1 MILVALAAIILPLV
15 LLGGLNLPAT
25 RGMSISALIVVILS
39 YFFWHL
45 SPAVI
50 GASIL
55 QSLHKALPILWIL
68 FGALL
73 MLNSLRATGAI
84 DRINQGF
91 KALSAD
97 MRLQTVLVAFLFGGL
112 IEGVSGFGT
121 PAMVTAPLLIA
132 LGFSPM
138 AAVILALVA
147 DSTPAAFGAVG
158 TPLTVGLSNVTEK
171 ADLLNLIGQRVTQL
185 DLLVG
190 ALMPALL
197 IFILVWNFG
206 PKQRRWQQ
214 WVTVLPWAL
223 LIGLVYSVVALVTA
237 TWISYEFVS
246 IIAPFVTLVVAIVSL
261 RYHWLLPK
269 RVKTEP
275 WQTST
280 SSKTPEK
287 APKATTT
294 EAKPMSLLT
303 AWAPYLIVVV
313 LLLASRVLQPLKTWL
328 TSHLNLSWTQILGFK
343 TINSDWELLYSP
355 GTILAVAAII
365 GLLIQVRSL
374 KPVLPTA
381 KKVVTS
387 MGNTA
392 IALVVTLILVQVFT
406 NSGLNSAN
414 LPSMPMYIA
423 KFVATYLAGIWLL
436 IAPFLGEL
444 GSFVTGSTTVST
456 LTFGQIQADIA
467 ASAHINEPVVLAAQL
482 IGAAAGNMI
491 CVHNIVAVSSVVGL
505 DGQEGTIL
513 RQTILPALAYAA
525 LIGIAGIVLV
535 NLI

>member
-1 MILVALAAIILPLV
+1 MIFVALAAILLPLI
-15 LLGGLNLPAT
+15 LLGGFNLPAT
-25 RGMSISALIVVILS
+25 RGMSISAVVVIITGYL
-39 YFFWHL
+39 FWRL
-45 SPAVI
+45 SPAVL

-55 QSLHKALPILWIL
+55 QALHKSLPILWIL

-158 TPLTVGLSNVTEK
+158 TPLTVGLSNVTEN
-171 ADLLNLIGQRVTQL
+171 ANRLNLIGLRVTQL
-185 DLLVG
+185 DLFVG

-197 IFILVWNFG
+197 IFILIMGFG
-206 PKQRRWQQ
+206 PKTQRLKQ
-214 WVTVLPWAL
+214 WLTVLPWAL
-223 LIGLVYSVVALVTA
+223 LIGLVYSSIALLSA
-237 TWISYEFVS
+237 WLIGYEFIS
-246 IIAPFVTLVVAIVSL
+246 ILAPLGTLIVAIVSI
-261 RYHWLLPK
+261 RYHWLLPATT
-269 RVKTEP
+269 RNHP
-275 WQTST
+275 WQVAGAPSASRNTST
-280 SSKTPEK
+280 
-287 APKATTT
+287 TTM
-294 EAKPMSLLT
+294 PLLQ
-303 AWAPYLIVVV
+303 AWFPYLLVVI
-313 LLLASRVLQPLKTWL
+313 LLLATRVWQPLKTLL
-328 TSHLNLSWTQILGFK
+328 TSTLNLSWQHILGFK
-343 TINSDWELLYSP
+343 TINSDWEFLYSP
-355 GTILAVAAII
+355 GTILALAAII
-365 GLLIQVRSL
+365 GLLVQARSL
-374 KPVLPTA
+374 RPFVPTA
-381 KKVVTS
+381 KKVVGS
-387 MGNTA
+387 MGGTA
-392 IALVVTLILVQVFT
+392 LALVVTLIMVQVFT
-406 NSGLNSAN
+406 NSGLNSGN

-423 KFVATYLAGIWLL
+423 KFVAKYLAGIWLI

-456 LTFGQIQADIA
+456 LTFAQIQADIA
-467 ASAHINEPVVLAAQL
+467 TNAGLNTAVVLAAQL

-505 DGQEGTIL
+505 NGQEGAIL
-513 RQTILPALAYAA
+513 RQTILPALGYAA
-525 LIGIAGIVLV
+525 LIGLAGLVLTI
-535 NLI
+535 LI

>member
-1 MILVALAAIILPLV
+1 MIFVALAAIILPLI

-25 RGMSISALIVVILS
+25 RGMSISAAVVVITGYL
-39 YFFWHL
+39 FWHL
-45 SPAVI
+45 SPAVL

-55 QSLHKALPILWIL
+55 QALHKSLPILWIL

-97 MRLQTVLVAFLFGGL
+97 MCLQTVLVAFLFGGL

-138 AAVILALVA
+138 AAVVLALVA

-158 TPLTVGLSNVTEK
+158 TPLTVGLSNVTEN
-171 ADLLNLIGQRVTQL
+171 ATRLNLIGLRVTQL
-185 DLLVG
+185 DLFVG

-197 IFILVWNFG
+197 ILILIMGFG
-206 PKQRRWQQ
+206 PKTNRLKQ
-214 WVTVLPWAL
+214 WLTVLPWAL
-223 LIGLVYSVVALVTA
+223 LIGFVYSSIALLSA
-237 TWISYEFVS
+237 WLIGYEFIS
-246 IIAPFVTLVVAIVSL
+246 ILAPLGTLIVAIVSI
-261 RYHWLLPK
+261 RYHWLLPAST
-269 RVKTEP
+269 RETP
-275 WQTST
+275 WQVADAPAPSH
-280 SSKTPEK
+280 S
-287 APKATTT
+287 APKSTM
-294 EAKPMSLLT
+294 PLLQ
-303 AWAPYLIVVV
+303 AWFPYLLVVI
-313 LLLASRVLQPLKTWL
+313 LLLATRVWQSLKMLL
-328 TSHLNLSWTQILGFK
+328 TTTLNLSWQHILGFK
-343 TINSDWELLYSP
+343 SINSDWEFLYSP
-355 GTILAVAAII
+355 GTILALAAII
-365 GLLIQVRSL
+365 GLLVQARSL
-374 KPVLPTA
+374 RPLAPTA
-381 KKVVTS
+381 KKVVSS
-387 MGNTA
+387 MGGTA
-392 IALVVTLILVQVFT
+392 LALIVTLIMVQVFT

-423 KFVATYLAGIWLL
+423 KFVAKYLAGIWII

-456 LTFGQIQADIA
+456 LTFAQIQADIA
-467 ASAHINEPVVLAAQL
+467 TNAHLNEPIVLAAQL

-505 DGQEGTIL
+505 NGQEGAIL
-513 RQTILPALAYAA
+513 RQTILPALGYAA
-525 LIGIAGIVLV
+525 LIGLAGLALMT
-535 NLI
+535 LI

>member
-1 MILVALAAIILPLV
+1 MIFVALAAILLPLI

-25 RGMSISALIVVILS
+25 RGMSISAAVVIITAYL
-39 YFFWHL
+39 FWHL
-45 SPAVI
+45 SPTVI
-50 GASIL
+50 LASIL

-73 MLNSLRATGAI
+73 MLNCLRATGAI

-97 MRLQTVLVAFLFGGL
+97 MRLQTILVAFLFGGL

-158 TPLTVGLSNVTEK
+158 TPLTVGLSNVSEK
-171 ADLLNLIGQRVTQL
+171 ASLLNLVGLRVTQL
-185 DLLVG
+185 DLFVG
-190 ALMPALL
+190 ALMPATLILIL
-197 IFILVWNFG
+197 IFSFG
-206 PKQRRWQQ
+206 PKKQRWQQ
-214 WVTVLPWAL
+214 WLAVLPWAL
-223 LIGLVYSVVALVTA
+223 LIGFAYSGIALLSA
-237 TWISYEFVS
+237 WLIGYEFIS
-246 IIAPFVTLVVAIVSL
+246 ILAPLGTLIVAIISIKQ
-261 RYHWLLPK
+261 RWLLPK
-269 RVKTEP
+269 SVQTDP
-275 WQTST
+275 WQVANSQPPTA
-280 SSKTPEK
+280 
-287 APKATTT
+287 APTDTTQ
-294 EAKPMSLLT
+294 MSLLK
-303 AWAPYLIVVV
+303 AWFPYLLVV
-313 LLLASRVLQPLKTWL
+313 LLLLTTRVWTSLQTLL
-328 TSHLNLSWTQILGFK
+328 THYANLSWKNILGFS

-355 GTILAVAAII
+355 GTILTVAAII
-365 GLLIQVRSL
+365 GLLVQAKTL
-374 KPVLPTA
+374 KPLAPTA
-381 KKVVTS
+381 KQVTKS
-387 MGNTA
+387 MGGTA
-392 IALVVTLILVQVFT
+392 IALVVTLIMVQVFT
-406 NSGLNSAN
+406 NSGLNSAD

-423 KFVATYLAGIWLL
+423 KFVAKYLAGIWII

-467 ASAHINEPVVLAAQL
+467 ANAHLSEPVVLAAQL

-505 DGQEGTIL
+505 SGQEGSIL
-513 RQTILPALAYAA
+513 RQTILPALGYAA
-525 LIGIAGIVLV
+525 LIGIAGLVLV
-535 NLI
+535 SLV

>member
-25 RGMSISALIVVILS
+25 RGMGISAVVVVILGML
-39 YFFWHL
+39 FWHL

-50 GASIL
+50 GASVL
-55 QSLHKALPILWIL
+55 QSLHKSLPILWIL

-171 ADLLNLIGQRVTQL
+171 SDLLNLIGQRVTQL
-185 DLLVG
+185 DLFVG
-190 ALMPALL
+190 VLMPALL
-197 IFILVWNFG
+197 IFILVWSFG
-206 PKQRRWQQ
+206 PKKHRWQQ
-214 WVTVLPWAL
+214 WLAVLPWAL
-223 LIGLVYSVVALVTA
+223 VIGFVYSVVALITA
-237 TWISYEFVS
+237 MFISYEFVS
-246 IIAPFVTLVVAIVSL
+246 IIAPFVTLIVAIVSL

-269 RVKTEP
+269 AVQTTP
-275 WQTST
+275 WQTET
-280 SSKTPEK
+280 AQKT
-287 APKATTT
+287 ASATPTKT
-294 EAKPMSLLT
+294 AGSMSLLT
-303 AWAPYLIVVV
+303 AWSPYLLVVV
-313 LLLASRVLQPLKTWL
+313 LLLASRVLQPLKLWL
-328 TSHLNLSWTQILGFK
+328 TSHLNLSWTQIMGFK
-343 TINSDWELLYSP
+343 SINSDWELLYSP
-355 GTILAVAAII
+355 GTILALAALI
-365 GLLIQVRSL
+365 GLLIQARSL
-374 KPVLPTA
+374 KAAWPTA
-381 KKVVTS
+381 KKVVSS

-423 KFVATYLAGIWLL
+423 KFVAKYLAGIWII

-467 ASAHINEPVVLAAQL
+467 ANAHLSEPVVLAAQL

-505 DGQEGTIL
+505 DGQEGIIL
-513 RQTILPALAYAA
+513 RKTILPALAYAA
-525 LIGIAGIVLV
+525 LIGVAGLVLIK
-535 NLI
+535 LI

>member
-1 MILVALAAIILPLV
+1 MIFVALAAIILPLI

-25 RGMSISALIVVILS
+25 RGMSISAAVVVITGYL
-39 YFFWHL
+39 FWHL
-45 SPAVI
+45 SPAVL

-55 QSLHKALPILWIL
+55 QALHKSLPILWIL

-138 AAVILALVA
+138 AAVVLALVA

-158 TPLTVGLSNVTEK
+158 TPLTVGLSNVTEN
-171 ADLLNLIGQRVTQL
+171 ATRLNLIGLRVTQL
-185 DLLVG
+185 DLFVG

-197 IFILVWNFG
+197 ILILIMGFG
-206 PKQRRWQQ
+206 PKANRFKQ
-214 WVTVLPWAL
+214 WLTILPWAL
-223 LIGLVYSVVALVTA
+223 LIGFVYSSIALLSA
-237 TWISYEFVS
+237 WLIGYEFIS
-246 IIAPFVTLVVAIVSL
+246 ILAPLGTLIVAIVSI
-261 RYHWLLPK
+261 RYHWLLPAST
-269 RVKTEP
+269 RATP
-275 WQTST
+275 WQVADAPTQSN
-280 SSKTPEK
+280 S
-287 APKATTT
+287 APKSTM
-294 EAKPMSLLT
+294 PLLQ
-303 AWAPYLIVVV
+303 AWFPYLLVVI
-313 LLLASRVLQPLKTWL
+313 LLLATRVWQSLKTIL
-328 TSHLNLSWTQILGFK
+328 TTTLNLSWQHILGFK
-343 TINSDWELLYSP
+343 AINSDWEFLYSP
-355 GTILAVAAII
+355 GTILALAAII
-365 GLLIQVRSL
+365 GLLVQARSL
-374 KPVLPTA
+374 RPLAPTA
-381 KKVVTS
+381 KKVVGS
-387 MGNTA
+387 MGGTA
-392 IALVVTLILVQVFT
+392 LALIVTLIMVQVFT

-423 KFVATYLAGIWLL
+423 KFVSKYLAGIWII

-456 LTFGQIQADIA
+456 LTFAQIQADIA
-467 ASAHINEPVVLAAQL
+467 TNAHLNEPIVLAAQL

-505 DGQEGTIL
+505 NGQEGAIL
-513 RQTILPALAYAA
+513 RQTILPALGYAA
-525 LIGIAGIVLV
+525 LIGLAGLTLMT
-535 NLI
+535 LI

>member
-25 RGMSISALIVVILS
+25 RGMSISAVVVVILS

-50 GASIL
+50 GASVL

-91 KALSAD
+91 QALSAD
-97 MRLQTVLVAFLFGGL
+97 MRLQVVLVAFLFGGL

-132 LGFSPM
+132 LGFTPM

-171 ADLLNLIGQRVTQL
+171 TDLLNLIGQRVTQL
-185 DLLVG
+185 DLFVG

-197 IFILVWNFG
+197 IFILIWSFG
-206 PKQRRWQQ
+206 PKTRRWQQ
-214 WVTVLPWAL
+214 WLAVLPWAL
-223 LIGLVYSVVALVTA
+223 LIGFVYSITALLTA
-237 TWISYEFVS
+237 ALISYEFVS
-246 IIAPFVTLVVAIVSL
+246 IIAPFITLIVAIVSL

-269 RVKTEP
+269 SVQAQP
-275 WQTST
+275 WQTESVAAA
-280 SSKTPEK
+280 TPK
-287 APKATTT
+287 DPTATTP
-294 EAKPMSLLT
+294 KMSLLT

-313 LLLASRVLQPLKTWL
+313 LLLATRVWQPLKTWL
-328 TSHLNLSWTQILGFK
+328 TTYVNLSWTQIMGFK
-343 TINSDWELLYSP
+343 TISSDWEFLYSP
-355 GTILAVAAII
+355 GTLLTVADLI
-365 GLLIQVRSL
+365 GLLIQARSL
-374 KPVLPTA
+374 KPAWPTA
-381 KKVVTS
+381 KKVVGS

-406 NSGLNSAN
+406 NSGLNSGN

-423 KFVATYLAGIWLL
+423 KFVAKYLAGIWII

-467 ASAHINEPVVLAAQL
+467 ANAHLSESVVLAAQL

-525 LIGIAGIVLV
+525 LIGVAGLVLA

>member
-1 MILVALAAIILPLV
+1 MIIVAAAAIILPLI
-15 LLGGLNLPAT
+15 LLGGLNLSAIK
-25 RGMSISALIVVILS
+25 GMSISAAVVVVLS
-39 YFFWHL
+39 YVFWQL
-45 SPAVI
+45 PPAVI

-84 DRINQGF
+84 ERINQGF
-91 KALSAD
+91 QALSAD
-97 MRLQTVLVAFLFGGL
+97 MRLQVIVVAYLFGGL

-132 LGFSPM
+132 LGFTPM
-138 AAVILALVA
+138 AAVVLALVA

-171 ADLLNLIGQRVTQL
+171 SAMLNLIGQRITQL

-197 IFILVWNFG
+197 IFILIWGFG
-206 PKQRRWQQ
+206 PKQRRFQQ
-214 WVTVLPWAL
+214 WLAVLPWAL
-223 LIGLVYSVVALVTA
+223 VIGLVYTSVALMTA
-237 TWISYEFVS
+237 MLISYEFVS

-261 RYHWLLPK
+261 RYHWLLPASIQQ
-269 RVKTEP
+269 EP
-275 WQTST
+275 WQLPTVAA
-280 SSKTPEK
+280 KP
-287 APKATTT
+287 ATTT
-294 EAKPMSLLT
+294 PVKMSLIT
-303 AWAPYLIVVV
+303 AWLPYLIVVV
-313 LLLASRVLQPLKTWL
+313 LLLASRVYQPLKLWL
-328 TSHLNLSWTQILGFK
+328 TSHVNFSWLNILGYQ
-343 TINSDWELLYSP
+343 TINSDWEFLYSP
-355 GTILAVAAII
+355 GTLLTVAALI
-365 GLLIQVRSL
+365 GLLIQARSL
-374 KPVLPTA
+374 KQAWPTA
-381 KKVVTS
+381 KKVGAS

-406 NSGLNSAN
+406 NSGLNQGQ

-423 KFVATYLAGIWLL
+423 KFVATYLAGIWLFM
-436 IAPFLGEL
+436 APFLGQL
-444 GSFVTGSTTVST
+444 GAFVTGSTTVST

-467 ASAHINEPVVLAAQL
+467 ANAHLNEPVVLAAQL

-505 DGQEGTIL
+505 EGQEGPIL
-513 RQTILPALAYAA
+513 RQTILPGLAYAA
-525 LIGIAGIVLV
+525 LIGVAGLVLSQFV
-535 NLI
+535 